1 MSELSKRS
9 KLMLNTCHADL
20 QRLVEEV
27 NKECPLAVIE
37 GHRSRARQDEL
48 FTKGFSKTKWPISRH
63 NTEPSEAVDIMPLPI
78 DWKDLT
84 RLKEFATV
92 VKRHAIALGIEI
104 EWGGDFRGFF
114 DGPHWQLKK
123 K

>member
-9 KLMLNTCHADL
+9 KLILATCHTDL
-20 QRLVEEV
+20 QRLVGSVNAEV
-27 NKECPLAVIE
+27 PVAVLE

-48 FTKGFSKTKWPISRH
+48 FKQGHSKTPWPKSRH

-84 RLKEFATV
+84 KLKEFAKV
-92 VKRHAIALGIEI
+92 VKRHAETLGIRV
-104 EWGGDFRGFF
+104 EWGGEFRGFF

-123 K
+123 